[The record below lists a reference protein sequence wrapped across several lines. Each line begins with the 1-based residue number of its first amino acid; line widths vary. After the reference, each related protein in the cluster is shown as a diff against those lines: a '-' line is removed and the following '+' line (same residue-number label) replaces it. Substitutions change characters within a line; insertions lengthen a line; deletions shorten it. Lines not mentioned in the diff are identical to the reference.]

1 MNAIRFG
8 TDGWRGVIA
17 RDFTFD
23 NVGRVASA
31 IAECVKSPQ
40 RRSLEVYRKWG
51 VSYRPP
57 EHGVVIGYDTRFLS
71 KEFAVHIGRILQ
83 DAEIPVWI
91 AHEPVPT
98 PALSYAVH
106 HYQAALGV
114 MVTASHNPPEYNG
127 IKIKVEYASS
137 APPSVTQLI
146 ESLVPCRSAH
156 AQDPRGRAEL
166 CRLQEPV
173 SRAHSSAHRQRA
185 FAQERSL
192 RRH

>member
-71 KEFAVHIGRILQ
+71 KEFAVHIGGFSKTQRS
-83 DAEIPVWI
+83 PCGSRTS
-91 AHEPVPT
+91 PSPPPRSPT
-98 PALSYAVH
+98 
-106 HYQAALGV
+106 
-114 MVTASHNPPEYNG
+114 
-127 IKIKVEYASS
+127 
-137 APPSVTQLI
+137 
-146 ESLVPCRSAH
+146 
-156 AQDPRGRAEL
+156 L
-166 CRLQEPV
+166 CTTTK
-173 SRAHSSAHRQRA
+173 
-185 FAQERSL
+185 
-192 RRH
+192 RRWA

>member
-71 KEFAVHIGRILQ
+71 KEFAVHIGRIS
-83 DAEIPVWI
+83 P
-91 AHEPVPT
+91 
-98 PALSYAVH
+98 
-106 HYQAALGV
+106 
-114 MVTASHNPPEYNG
+114 
-127 IKIKVEYASS
+127 
-137 APPSVTQLI
+137 
-146 ESLVPCRSAH
+146 RRR
-156 AQDPRGRAEL
+156 DPRLDRARARPHPRALLRCAPLPSGVGRDGH
-166 CRLQEPV
+166 REP
-173 SRAHSSAHRQRA
+173 
-185 FAQERSL
+185 
-192 RRH
+192 